1 MAASS
6 TATGATTA
14 YYIATRNHFS
24 PTYNRL
30 PISPSFSTYLKA
42 TKPPKKFLLIITNSG
57 DGSVTATEEESE
69 VPVEVPERSPSLI
82 SALNVEKALRGIAIT
97 DVDHYDRLGLRSG
110 CSYDQ
115 VNVAFKNKVTE
126 VMNRGLAAEELNEEV
141 ELLKESHSIL
151 STVEERRLYDWSLA
165 RSGKPDKY
173 VWPFEVDIT
182 QTPTEIPPPQ
192 EPDDE
197 GPTRLVGY
205 FILSWLTLS
214 VILFIVINR

>member
-14 YYIATRNHFS
+14 YYIATRNHLS
-24 PTYNRL
+24 STYRH
-30 PISPSFSTYLKA
+30 PIPPSLSTYLKA

-97 DVDHYDRLGLRSG
+97 DVDHYGRLGLRSG

-126 VMNRGLAAEELNEEV
+126 VMNRGLAAEDFNKEV